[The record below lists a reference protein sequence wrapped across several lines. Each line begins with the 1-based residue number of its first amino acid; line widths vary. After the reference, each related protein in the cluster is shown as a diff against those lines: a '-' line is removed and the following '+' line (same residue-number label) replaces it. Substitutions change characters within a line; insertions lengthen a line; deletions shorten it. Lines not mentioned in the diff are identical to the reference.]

1 MKFFLDT
8 ANLDEIRQ
16 AVSYGILDG
25 VTTNPSLVSKEGAKS
40 FHDHI
45 LRICEIVGENRVV
58 NAEVIATDYEGMLE
72 QGHRIATWAP
82 NISVKIP
89 MTEAGIKTTH
99 ALSSEGITTNVTLV
113 FSASQALLVAKAGA
127 TYVSPFLGRLDDI
140 SLEGIELIDQI
151 ATIYGNYGYTTQI
164 LAASLRGPLHVLQCA
179 QAGAD
184 VGTMPFK
191 VLKQLFSHPLTDRGL
206 EQFLGDWGK
215 ANISLE

>member
-25 VTTNPSLVSKEGAKS
+25 ITTNPSLVSKEGAKS
-40 FHDHI
+40 FRDHI

-72 QGHRIATWAP
+72 QGHRIAKWAP

-89 MTEAGIKTTH
+89 MTEAGIKATY

-140 SLEGIELIDQI
+140 SHEGIELIDQI
-151 ATIYGNYGYTTQI
+151 ATIYGNFGYTTQI
-164 LAASLRGPLHVLQCA
+164 LAASLRGPLHVLQCS

-191 VLKQLFSHPLTDRGL
+191 VLKQLFQHPLTDHGL

>member
-16 AVSYGILDG
+16 AVSFGILDG
-25 VTTNPSLVSKEGAKS
+25 VTTNPSLVSKEGSKS
-40 FHDHI
+40 FRDHI
-45 LRICEIVGENRVV
+45 LAICEIVGEDRVV
-58 NAEVIATDYEGMLE
+58 NAEVVATDYEGMIE
-72 QGHRIATWAP
+72 QGHRIAQWAP

-89 MTEAGIKTTH
+89 MTEAGIKATH
-99 ALSSEGITTNVTLV
+99 TLSGEGITTNVTLV
-113 FSASQALLVAKAGA
+113 FSATQALLVAKAGA

-140 SLEGIELIDQI
+140 SLEGIDLIDQI
-151 ATIYGNYGYTTQI
+151 ATIYNNFGYTTEI
-164 LAASLRGPLHVLQCA
+164 LAASLRGPLHVMQCA

-191 VLKQLFSHPLTDRGL
+191 VLKQLFHHPLTDRGL

-215 ANISLE
+215 AGISLE